1 MKDQP
6 QEGFCLGYGKKTYC
20 NNQMKHYF
28 VVYKSYQRPGLEH
41 FEVDA
46 ANKAEARRMF
56 LDANIKHD
64 YIIKIIL

>member
-1 MKDQP
+1 
-6 QEGFCLGYGKKTYC
+6 
-20 NNQMKHYF
+20 MKHYF

-46 ANKAEARRMF
+46 DNKAEARMMF
-56 LDANIKHD
+56 LEANIKHD

>member
-1 MKDQP
+1 MLDQP
-6 QEGFCLGYGKKTYC
+6 QEGFCLGYVQKTYR
-20 NNQMKHYF
+20 NKQMKHYF

>member
-1 MKDQP
+1 M
-6 QEGFCLGYGKKTYC
+6 T
-20 NNQMKHYF
+20 KHYF

-46 ANKAEARRMF
+46 ANKAEARMMF
-56 LDANIKHD
+56 LEANIKHD

>member
-1 MKDQP
+1 MTQ
-6 QEGFCLGYGKKTYC
+6 L
-20 NNQMKHYF
+20 KHYF

-46 ANKAEARRMF
+46 LNKAEARMMF
-56 LDANIKHD
+56 LEANIKHD

>member
-1 MKDQP
+1 
-6 QEGFCLGYGKKTYC
+6 
-20 NNQMKHYF
+20 MKHYF

-46 ANKAEARRMF
+46 ANKAEARKMF
-56 LDANIKHD
+56 LEANIKHD

>member
-1 MKDQP
+1 MHSVRR
-6 QEGFCLGYGKKTYC
+6 LKTLRSISPAGRSD
-20 NNQMKHYF
+20 MTKHYF

-46 ANKAEARRMF
+46 ANKAEARMMF
-56 LDANIKHD
+56 LEANIKHD

>member
-1 MKDQP
+1 VLLESRDQKVMT
-6 QEGFCLGYGKKTYC
+6 EL
-20 NNQMKHYF
+20 KHYF

-46 ANKAEARRMF
+46 INKAEARMMF
-56 LDANIKHD
+56 LEANIKHD

>member
-1 MKDQP
+1 MLLESRDQKVMTK
-6 QEGFCLGYGKKTYC
+6 L
-20 NNQMKHYF
+20 KHYF

-46 ANKAEARRMF
+46 INKAEARMMF
-56 LDANIKHD
+56 LEANIKHD